1 MGPVLRIFV
10 AALVAFGAALG
21 AAHGGEGT
29 RAFGYDEWSR
39 IVREKGLDPEVIVQ
53 AMEKLDMR
61 YPPAPEGLEDIVI
74 D

>member
-29 RAFGYDEWSR
+29 RAFEYDEWSR
-39 IVREKGLDPEVIVQ
+39 IVREKGLDPGVGG
-53 AMEKLDMR
+53 
-61 YPPAPEGLEDIVI
+61 EG
-74 D
+74 